1 MVPFRY
7 NEPLDSVEQVKET
20 GIPFQPLDGTVMVWL
35 AESDPRP
42 IMVEMVKSGQGG
54 NWLLLGLLVIEAV
67 YEILNADSSA

>member
-1 MVPFRY
+1 MVKITNVWIINPNVQFRY
-7 NEPLDSVEQVKET
+7 NDPLDTVEQVKET

-54 NWLLLGLLVIEAV
+54 N
-67 YEILNADSSA
+67 